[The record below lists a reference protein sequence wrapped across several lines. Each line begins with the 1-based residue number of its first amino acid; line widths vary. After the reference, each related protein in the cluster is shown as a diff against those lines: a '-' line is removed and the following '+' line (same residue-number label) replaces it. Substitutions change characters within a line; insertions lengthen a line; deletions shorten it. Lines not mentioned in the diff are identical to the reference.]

1 MQPTQPFTITHKG
14 NQYFLGAE
22 THEVDNKGDKTNR
35 IFIKYLNPSL
45 LSQEEMK
52 TRIENKEFAL
62 IEPKTKAVAV
72 RHYSDEAVYV
82 MKTEEGEEI
91 LAPGR
96 VRVMTE
102 EEEVVVRDFAAQHFA
117 NRAMSEER
125 KAEKDKQDQAEVE
138 ETVKPMKDRTFERK
152 IEERG
157 KESPTKAASKR
168 AYATLESDMKREER
182 RAQELGQIRKVKA
195 QRARF
200 LEKMVDKDE
209 KIRESK
215 SN

>member
-1 MQPTQPFTITHKG
+1 MQPLNKDALSALNDGRVLLLFDKKVENDATTTI
-14 NQYFLGAE
+14 FLREATKNDFRPESKDLIVKKAFVYEPQLDVLSIPRNSNHVQNINYVIQNERG
-22 THEVDNKGDKTNR
+22 EV
-35 IFIKYLNPSL
+35 
-45 LSQEEMK
+45 
-52 TRIENKEFAL
+52 
-62 IEPKTKAVAV
+62 
-72 RHYSDEAVYV
+72 
-82 MKTEEGEEI
+82 I

-102 EEEVVVRDFAAQHFA
+102 EEEVMVRDFAAQHFA
-117 NRAMSEER
+117 NRALSEER
-125 KAEKDKQDQAEVE
+125 KAEKDKEDQAQVE
-138 ETVKPMKDRTFERK
+138 ETVKPMKDRSFERK

-182 RAQELGQIRKVKA
+182 RTQELGQIRKVKA

>member
-1 MQPTQPFTITHKG
+1 MEPTSVTLKG
-14 NQYFLGAE
+14 IDYNLGIA
-22 THEVDNKGDKTNR
+22 TQVIDDKGLKTNKFV
-35 IFIKYLNPSL
+35 INHLKGKITPEQLNQIL
-45 LSQEEMK
+45 QDREY
-52 TRIENKEFAL
+52 AL

-72 RHYSDEAVYV
+72 RNYSDEATYV
-82 MKTEEGEEI
+82 MQTEEGEEI

-102 EEEVVVRDFAAQHFA
+102 EEEVLVRDFAAQHFA
-117 NRAMSEER
+117 NRALSEER
-125 KAEKDKQDQAEVE
+125 KAEKDKEDQAQVE
-138 ETVKPMKDRTFERK
+138 ETVKPMKDRSFERK

-182 RAQELGQIRKVKA
+182 RTQELGQIRKVKA

>member
-1 MQPTQPFTITHKG
+1 MQPLNKDALSALNDGRVLLLFDKKVENEATTTI
-14 NQYFLGAE
+14 FLREATKNDFRPESKDLIVKKAFVYEPQLDVLSIPRNSNHDQNINYVIQNERG
-22 THEVDNKGDKTNR
+22 EV
-35 IFIKYLNPSL
+35 
-45 LSQEEMK
+45 
-52 TRIENKEFAL
+52 
-62 IEPKTKAVAV
+62 
-72 RHYSDEAVYV
+72 
-82 MKTEEGEEI
+82 I

-102 EEEVVVRDFAAQHFA
+102 EEEVLVRDFAAQHFA
-117 NRAMSEER
+117 NRALSEER
-125 KAEKDKQDQAEVE
+125 KAEKDKEDQAQVE
-138 ETVKPMKDRTFERK
+138 ETVKPMKDRSFERK

-168 AYATLESDMKREER
+168 AYATLESDIKREER
-182 RAQELGQIRKVKA
+182 RTQELGQIRKVKA